1 MKKLKK
7 IGAVLATTIL
17 VGTAAPSF
25 QIAGLEFNVATEV
38 SAATDAPEIKAAA
51 AFAIEPTTGKVILN
65 QNGDEQLGIASMT
78 KMMVEYI
85 LFEAI
90 ENGDVTWDQQ
100 VPISDY
106 AHEISQNREL
116 SNVPLRSDF
125 TYSIEELYQ
134 ALAIYSANGATIAIA
149 EAIAGSEPEF
159 VDMMKTQLDEWE
171 ITNYQVVNTTGLNN
185 SDLLGNVYPGSSETD
200 ENTMTARGI
209 AEVAMHL
216 VNDFPEVLETT
227 NVPEMTFRE
236 GTSDATH
243 MQNWNW
249 MLDGLVYE
257 RENVD
262 GLKTGTT
269 DFAGASIT
277 GTAKENDM
285 RIITVVMNAEN
296 GQTDLESRFRET
308 DRIMDW
314 AFENWEVLDVYSKG
328 DVMTEAGTVEVDKG
342 KEDATEIAA
351 GKDVTLV
358 VPEGTEKDAL
368 TVDFKANAEL
378 LNENNQL
385 TAPIEKGA
393 EIGTAQFSTEEDE
406 LGYIDENS
414 GISAVTPEAVEKA
427 NIFVLA
433 GRWIGDFFT
442 DLYNNIVG

>member
-7 IGAVLATTIL
+7 FGAVLATTIL

-25 QIAGLEFNVATEV
+25 QIAGLEFNAATEV

-51 AFAIEPTTGKVILN
+51 AFAIEPTTGKVLLN

-100 VPISDY
+100 VSISDY
-106 AHEISQNREL
+106 AHEISQNRDL
-116 SNVPLRSDF
+116 SNVPLRSDY

-159 VDMMKTQLDEWE
+159 VDLMKTQLEEWG
-171 ITNYQVVNTTGLNN
+171 ITDYQVVNTTGLNN
-185 SDLLGNVYPGSSETD
+185 SDLLGNIYPGSSETD

-216 VNDFPEVLETT
+216 INDFPAVLETT
-227 NVPEMTFRE
+227 NIPEMTFRE
-236 GTSDATH
+236 GTSDATQ
-243 MQNWNW
+243 MKNWNW

-277 GTAKENDM
+277 GTAEENDM

-314 AFENWEVLDVYSKG
+314 AFENWEVLDVYSEG
-328 DVMTEAGTVEVDKG
+328 EVMTEAGTVEVDKG
-342 KEDATEIAA
+342 KEDTTEIAA
-351 GKDVTLV
+351 GTDVTLV

-368 TVDFKANAEL
+368 TVEFKANTDL

-406 LGYIDENS
+406 LGYVDENS
-414 GISAVTPEAVEKA
+414 GISAVTPEVVEKA

>member
-7 IGAVLATTIL
+7 FGAVLATTIL

-25 QIAGLEFNVATEV
+25 QIAGLEFNAATEV
-38 SAATDAPEIKAAA
+38 SAATNAPEIKAAA
-51 AFAIEPTTGKVILN
+51 AFAVEPTTGKVLLN

-78 KMMVEYI
+78 KMIVEYI

-100 VPISDY
+100 VSISDY
-106 AHEISQNREL
+106 AHEISHNTAL
-116 SNVPLRSDF
+116 SNVPLRQDE
-125 TYSIEELYQ
+125 TYSMEELYQ

-159 VDMMKTQLDEWE
+159 VDLMKTQMDEWG
-171 ITNYQVVNTTGLNN
+171 ISDYYLVNTTGLNN
-185 SDLLGNVYPGSSETD
+185 SDLLGNIYPGSSEED

-227 NVPEMTFRE
+227 SIPEMDFRE
-236 GTSDATH
+236 GTSDEIH
-243 MQNWNW
+243 MENWNW
-249 MLDGLVYE
+249 MLEGLIYA

-277 GTAKENDM
+277 GTAEEEDM

-342 KEDATEIAA
+342 KEDTTEIAA
-351 GKDVTLV
+351 GTDVKLV

-368 TVDFKANAEL
+368 TVDFKATEDL
-378 LNENNQL
+378 LNEDNKL
-385 TAPIEKGA
+385 TAPIEKGT

-414 GISAVTPEAVEKA
+414 GISAVTPAAVEKA

>member
-1 MKKLKK
+1 MNKFKK
-7 IGAVLATTIL
+7 IGAILATTIL
-17 VGTAAPSF
+17 VGTAAPAF
-25 QIAGLEFNVATEV
+25 QIAGTEFNTATEV
-38 SAATDAPEIKAAA
+38 SAASEAPEIKAAA
-51 AFAIEPTTGKVILN
+51 ALAIEPTTGKVLLN

-78 KMMVEYI
+78 KMIVEYI

-90 ENGDVTWDQQ
+90 ENGDVSWEQQ

-106 AHEISQNREL
+106 AYKISQNRTL
-116 SNVPLRSDF
+116 SNVPLRPDE
-125 TYSIEELYQ
+125 TYSVEELYQ

-159 VDMMKTQLDEWE
+159 VDLMKEQIDEWE
-171 ITNYQVVNTTGLNN
+171 ITDYNLVNTTGLNN
-185 SDLLGNVYPGSSETD
+185 SDLGGNIYPGSAEED

-216 VNDFPEVLETT
+216 VNDYPEVLETT
-227 NVPEMTFRE
+227 SIPEMNFRE
-236 GTSDATH
+236 GTSDEIH
-243 MQNWNW
+243 MDNWNW
-249 MLDGLVYE
+249 MLEGLIYE

-277 GTAKENDM
+277 GTAEEEGM

-296 GQTDLESRFRET
+296 GASDLESRFRET

-314 AFENWEVLDVYSKG
+314 VFGNWEFLDMYSEG
-328 DVMTEAGTVEVDKG
+328 EMMPEAGTVEVDKG
-342 KEDATEIAA
+342 KEETTEVAA
-351 GKDVTLV
+351 GSDVQLV
-358 VPEGTEKDAL
+358 VPEGTEKEAL
-368 TVDFKANAEL
+368 TVELKANEEL

-385 TAPIEKGA
+385 TAPLEKGT
-393 EIGTAQFSTEEDE
+393 EIGTVQLSTEDDE
-406 LGYIDENS
+406 LGYVDENS
-414 GISAVTPEAVEKA
+414 GVPAVTAEPVEKA
-427 NIFVLA
+427 NVFVLA